1 MSDLLLPPP
10 KTKIAKVLFALVTGK
25 VISEQE
31 FRINSF
37 RSILSDLRNDYEIP
51 IRHVKEI
58 SQDEFGKRTWYYRY
72 FTLSIDRKKCQR
84 VYLKINQ

>member
-1 MSDLLLPPP
+1 MNPLPPP
-10 KTKIAKVLFALVTGK
+10 KTKIAKILHAFATGK
-25 VISEQE
+25 VISEQD

-37 RSILSDLRNDYEIP
+37 RSILSDLRNDYGIP
-51 IRHVKEI
+51 IRHAKEV

-72 FTLSIDRKKCQR
+72 FTLSVDKKKVQR